1 LREAT
6 RPSSRAAYANDLLKL
21 TITDGIRIPEFFTS
35 EAHTLSYELRES
47 MEQHYLFDYHR
58 ARELTGD
65 ETDKF
70 GCRTVAK
77 RLMDSIIRF
86 RDRINSDEQFVRYK
100 MLVGFEAVL
109 PEQWDDEDTDF
120 EKLEKYRT
128 DEAERFVD
136 AIATNNEAE
145 WFAFI
150 ERCAATKSNDGATFP
165 VFSKFLRSLARRKPE
180 TAKRMLAS
188 ASVDLLQFLASILG
202 GLYQSDR
209 TAWRQIIEGYLSA
222 KTNLTA
228 IVMHWRSSKPLETDL
243 IKAVLDEA
251 IAGDDERAVEQCI
264 LYAMENG
271 PGNGVP
277 SNSEFFSP
285 ALNHLTSK
293 KNIRWVHW
301 AWFTH
306 KSLPFLD
313 ALTPEEAKT
322 LLDAFLLVP
331 KIEFQV
337 ERILCQIARKHLAL
351 VWDFFGQ
358 RLKGRAAHEGKDHYE
373 AFPYQFHGLEK
384 ELFKDAVLA
393 VSTVRRW
400 YAEDST
406 LFRFLGARLLSTA
419 FPKFG
424 PEIADALGELVTN
437 GRSGDVDF
445 VLAVMENYRGEPTTH
460 EVLKRIVAKYPND
473 QKRLTGVTISFDN
486 TGTVSG
492 EFGMVDAIRRKQAA
506 MKPWLADQ
514 RSEVRSFAQTYIRQA
529 DLRIA
534 DEQRRA
540 ETRKALR
547 ELEYNDGDDGKNG
560 NHKGEE
566 GDKGGDDGP

>member
-1 LREAT
+1 
-6 RPSSRAAYANDLLKL
+6 
-21 TITDGIRIPEFFTS
+21 
-35 EAHTLSYELRES
+35 

>member
-1 LREAT
+1 
-6 RPSSRAAYANDLLKL
+6 
-21 TITDGIRIPEFFTS
+21 
-35 EAHTLSYELRES
+35 
-47 MEQHYLFDYHR
+47 
-58 ARELTGD
+58 
-65 ETDKF
+65 
-70 GCRTVAK
+70 
-77 RLMDSIIRF
+77 
-86 RDRINSDEQFVRYK
+86 
-100 MLVGFEAVL
+100 
-109 PEQWDDEDTDF
+109 
-120 EKLEKYRT
+120 
-128 DEAERFVD
+128 
-136 AIATNNEAE
+136 
-145 WFAFI
+145 
-150 ERCAATKSNDGATFP
+150 
-165 VFSKFLRSLARRKPE
+165 
-180 TAKRMLAS
+180 
-188 ASVDLLQFLASILG
+188 
-202 GLYQSDR
+202 
-209 TAWRQIIEGYLSA
+209 
-222 KTNLTA
+222 
-228 IVMHWRSSKPLETDL
+228 
-243 IKAVLDEA
+243 
-251 IAGDDERAVEQCI
+251 
-264 LYAMENG
+264 MENG

-514 RSEVRSFAQTYIRQA
+514 RSEVRSFAQIYIRQA